1 MPASPQRGDMSIE
14 NSVCEPLHS
23 RGMPHGIHTVD
34 LEYYVYKSVATW
46 VILLEGKCSYDC
58 STNLKIWRRR
68 IKAMNGTEKV
78 VKHLEMTQAV
88 VNRLGRNSFLLK
100 SWSMTILVAAMVLIA
115 RENLQNNYF
124 VLTLFL
130 PIVGFWILDGYFL
143 WQEHLFRQVY
153 EDIRQQTDTDFQ
165 MDLGKHKNKPKSSW
179 ISAIFSIT
187 LVIFYLIEALFVGA
201 IGYFF

>member
-1 MPASPQRGDMSIE
+1 
-14 NSVCEPLHS
+14 
-23 RGMPHGIHTVD
+23 
-34 LEYYVYKSVATW
+34 
-46 VILLEGKCSYDC
+46 
-58 STNLKIWRRR
+58 
-68 IKAMNGTEKV
+68 MNGTEKV

-88 VNRLGRNSFLLK
+88 IHRLGRNNFLLK
-100 SWSMTILVAAMVLIA
+100 SWSMTILVAAMVLIT

-124 VLTLFL
+124 VLTLLL

-143 WQEHLFRQVY
+143 WQERLFRQVY

-165 MDLGKHKNKPKSSW
+165 MDLGKHKDKPKCSW

-201 IGYFF
+201 IGYLF